1 MSPENPRNNPA
12 VSPTKLRLIRSLPKA
27 MGGGLLVT
35 LALLAVLLFLFLQGN
50 STRHGL
56 LSELSSGVSTPAVQ
70 GLAKGEEPIKILAG
84 LLGIAL
90 LLLTACFYYFRRLF
104 IARLRGLN
112 RTILAMVA
120 GENLEIA
127 AAGDDEIREVA
138 RSVNFLASE
147 LHKAKEAAEKSA
159 IAKAE
164 FLAHMSHEI
173 RTPMNAILGFSDLA
187 LKTDNPEDHLDY
199 LGKIN
204 NASYSLLGIINATLD
219 FSKIEAGKFTIEH
232 AAFDLRELLE
242 NLSTLI
248 GLRCEESGLEFYF
261 HIGPGTPYALMG
273 DALRLGQV
281 LTNLITNAF
290 KFTASGFIS
299 LHVSMQPEAI
309 LPGDRVCLSFAVQ
322 DTGSG
327 ISEAQAQH
335 LFEPF
340 TQADTS
346 ITRRFGGTGLGL
358 AICKSL
364 VEMMGG
370 QLRLERMEN
379 RGSIF
384 GFTLPLTL
392 QPTCSHHFYSAPQ
405 TLTGKK
411 VLVMSE
417 KPQTATELSCQLEN
431 FGLQVYQAL
440 APDEVL
446 SALKTESARS
456 PHDFVIID
464 CQTYGQR
471 LPEMIRKIQVMFPG
485 ATAPGL
491 ILTGMRRLATHF
503 ANKAM
508 PDCDLFLIKPIT
520 PARLLDALLA
530 VRHLENC
537 YGLPPLDRRQGAA
550 TPDFAP
556 IAGAKV
562 LLVEDNEIN
571 QQVAFGFLAS
581 AGLSVVVARNGAEAV
596 ETLRR
601 RETETF
607 DAVLMDIQMP
617 VMDGYSAA
625 KAIRQ
630 LPSPAGNIPI
640 VAVTAHAM
648 QEERQKC
655 LAGGMNDH
663 LTKPIDRETLLAVL
677 SRWIPHR
684 STLPI
689 TGQPLPSAALPDIL
703 LASRMGV
710 DLANGLAR
718 VMGNKEVYVE
728 LLRTFLNTYRP
739 YPSTMHEEFK
749 KLSFDGVRQMVHT
762 LKGVSGNLAMLRLS
776 SLCGQLETSL
786 KKKKMQECTTTLS
799 DIERETEK
807 ICIFLRQY
815 LDKLTNSLSN
825 AQTTGPPDGGGSVDR
840 HQLLLDLANSLA
852 NNSSKALKQI
862 NLLRAHLE
870 QEDGMVFAGI
880 EHYINDLD
888 FAKAHGLLLDWQNS
902 FSGKRGTD

>member
-1 MSPENPRNNPA
+1 MTIHA
-12 VSPTKLRLIRSLPKA
+12 A
-27 MGGGLLVT
+27 
-35 LALLAVLLFLFLQGN
+35 
-50 STRHGL
+50 
-56 LSELSSGVSTPAVQ
+56 
-70 GLAKGEEPIKILAG
+70 

-90 LLLTACFYYFRRLF
+90 LLLTACFFYCRRRYF
-104 IARLRGLN
+104 ARLRNLN
-112 RTILAMVA
+112 KTILAMVA

-127 AAGDDEIREVA
+127 AEGHDEIREVA
-138 RSVNFLASE
+138 RSVNFLVAE
-147 LHKAKEAAEKSA
+147 LHKAKEAAERSA

-232 AAFDLRELLE
+232 TAFDLRELLE

-261 HIGPGTPYALMG
+261 HIGPATPYALMG

-299 LHVSMQPEAI
+299 LQVSVQPEAT
-309 LPGDRVCLSFAVQ
+309 LPGDRVSLSFAVQ

-327 ISEAQAQH
+327 ISEAQARH

-370 QLRLERMEN
+370 DLRLEQMEN
-379 RGSIF
+379 SGSTF
-384 GFTLPLTL
+384 CFTLPFAL
-392 QPTCSHHFYSAPQ
+392 QPTCSRHFYSAPE

-417 KPQTATELSCQLEN
+417 KPRTATELSCQLEN

-440 APDEVL
+440 ALDEVL

-471 LPEMIRKIQVMFPG
+471 LPEMIRKIQAMFAG
-485 ATAPGL
+485 AMGPGL

-508 PDCDLFLIKPIT
+508 TDCDLFLVKPIT

-530 VRHLENC
+530 VRHLENR
-537 YGLPPLDRRQGAA
+537 YGLPPLDRRQRAD
-550 TPDFAP
+550 TPEFSP
-556 IAGAKV
+556 IVGAKI

-601 RETETF
+601 AGMETF

-617 VMDGYSAA
+617 VMDGYRAA

-630 LPSPAGNIPI
+630 MPSPTGNIPI

-655 LAGGMNDH
+655 LAGGMNDY
-663 LTKPIDRETLLAVL
+663 LTKPIDRETLLAVMN
-677 SRWIPHR
+677 RWIPHR
-684 STLPI
+684 STLPL
-689 TGQPLPSAALPDIL
+689 TGQSQPSASLPDIL

-710 DLANGLAR
+710 DLTSGLAR

-728 LLRTFLNTYRP
+728 LLRTFLNTYRA

-762 LKGVSGNLAMLRLS
+762 LKGVSGNLAMHRLS
-776 SLCGQLETSL
+776 SLCGQLEVSM
-786 KKKKMQECTTTLS
+786 KKKKMQECTATLS

-807 ICIFLRQY
+807 ICVFLRQY
-815 LDKLTNSLSN
+815 LDKLTDSLSN
-825 AQTTGPPDGGGSVDR
+825 TQTAGSPDGGGSVAR
-840 HQLLLDLANSLA
+840 QQLLLDLANSLA

-870 QEDGMVFAGI
+870 QEDGMVFARI
-880 EHYINDLD
+880 EGYINDLD
-888 FAKAHGLLLDWQNS
+888 FAKAHALLLDWQNS